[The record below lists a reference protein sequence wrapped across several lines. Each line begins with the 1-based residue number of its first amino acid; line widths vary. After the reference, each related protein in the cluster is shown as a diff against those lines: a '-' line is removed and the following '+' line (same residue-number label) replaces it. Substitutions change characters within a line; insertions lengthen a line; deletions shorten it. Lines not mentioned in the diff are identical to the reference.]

1 MSNISIVF
9 PHQLYE
15 SHPALDLKRPVYV
28 IEEPLFFTQFNF
40 HAQKLIYHRASMKC
54 YAEDLL
60 NKGYTVHYIDYPEAS
75 TEELLKRFKEKGIH
89 TLHLCDPT
97 DYLLERRYR
106 RFASSLNLHLQITE
120 NAGFLCTRAYGDSFF
135 CGRKKFYLTEF
146 YIEQRKRFDVL
157 MNSGEPEGGKW
168 TYDTENRKKLPA
180 GTHVPALPKIIDN
193 KFVAEARQYINTEF
207 PDAPGSD
214 MPLRYPINRAE
225 SLIWMQQFFY
235 ERFRLYGDYQDAIV
249 PKENFLFHSILT
261 PMLNIGLLTPEG
273 ILDGAIAA
281 AKKNDVPLNATE
293 GFIRQILGWREYIR
307 IVYELRGTTQ
317 RTKNFWKFTRKIPAA
332 FYNGTTGIPPVD
344 DAIHRCL
351 DSAYTHHIER
361 LMVLGN
367 FMVLC
372 EIDPDDVYKWF
383 MEMFIDAYDWVM
395 VPNVYGMSQF
405 ADGGIM
411 STKPYISGSN
421 YILKMS
427 NYKKGPWCEI
437 WDALFWRFIHL
448 HKDFFLKNPR
458 MSMMV
463 RQTEKM
469 EPEKL
474 KHHIET
480 AENFLRRI
488 STMSEQ

>member
-1 MSNISIVF
+1 
-9 PHQLYE
+9 
-15 SHPALDLKRPVYV
+15 
-28 IEEPLFFTQFNF
+28 
-40 HAQKLIYHRASMKC
+40 
-54 YAEDLL
+54 
-60 NKGYTVHYIDYPEAS
+60 
-75 TEELLKRFKEKGIH
+75 
-89 TLHLCDPT
+89 
-97 DYLLERRYR
+97 
-106 RFASSLNLHLQITE
+106 
-120 NAGFLCTRAYGDSFF
+120 
-135 CGRKKFYLTEF
+135 
-146 YIEQRKRFDVL
+146 
-157 MNSGEPEGGKW
+157 
-168 TYDTENRKKLPA
+168 
-180 GTHVPALPKIIDN
+180 
-193 KFVAEARQYINTEF
+193 
-207 PDAPGSD
+207 
-214 MPLRYPINRAE
+214 
-225 SLIWMQQFFY
+225 
-235 ERFRLYGDYQDAIV
+235 
-249 PKENFLFHSILT
+249 
-261 PMLNIGLLTPEG
+261 
-273 ILDGAIAA
+273 
-281 AKKNDVPLNATE
+281 
-293 GFIRQILGWREYIR
+293 
-307 IVYELRGTTQ
+307 
-317 RTKNFWKFTRKIPAA
+317 
-332 FYNGTTGIPPVD
+332 
-344 DAIHRCL
+344 
-351 DSAYTHHIER
+351 
-361 LMVLGN
+361 MVLGN